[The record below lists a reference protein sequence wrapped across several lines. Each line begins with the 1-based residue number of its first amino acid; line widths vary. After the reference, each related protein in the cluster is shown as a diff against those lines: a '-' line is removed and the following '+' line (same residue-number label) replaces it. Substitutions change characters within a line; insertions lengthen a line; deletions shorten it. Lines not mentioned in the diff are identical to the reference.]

1 MQPRTPGLFGRCR
14 VTEGGNALKWY
25 QVALGMLVV
34 AVVVLSIMSLFEAE
48 LVTGDYFYAITNA
61 GILCGYTVIDTSLAV
76 IDGNQVI
83 LLQQTGFSMGKVL
96 GMDVDSNVKLV
107 YHIDPETGQ
116 FIYHDFDVDQGQSQF
131 AAETR
136 IEEDGAHCSTS
147 FGREDHVVELPP
159 GTLLENSLFFKNIL
173 EDFEDTNIEDKIY
186 EIFDVADQEVQKVKY
201 SRAGEESID
210 LAGKEYSAVMVDKR
224 NLVTG
229 VLIRMWLDSETGM
242 CVKIVENDGRVIYLA
257 DNSLARKLKRFE
269 ADDYIMTKTNMSIA
283 DVSGVSYMKV
293 RAKIRPT
300 GMIVTPDNLNVP
312 GQSFTGTVE
321 ENLIEGVFEIEH
333 PRYDGTDAPTFPPDF
348 SDNAELAEY
357 INPAEFI
364 ESDDPGIVEKA
375 RELTEGSADSWEA
388 TRRLSEWV
396 STEVVYSIPGGGSAK
411 GVFEA
416 KAGECGGH
424 SVLLAA
430 FCRSVGIPARVVWGI
445 TYVPKQGGMF
455 GQHGWNEIYMGSVG
469 WVPVDATGPEID
481 FVDSGHIRLGL
492 FESFAAWANSKEFEI
507 LDYRVAGVTAE
518 TAEDAAAKYAAY
530 VGEYRHP
537 GMPKACEVLV
547 QDGSL
552 VLDIPD
558 NVALAFDDPDERGRW
573 QCKLARHVYLTFE
586 KNDAGEVVEV
596 HLHEI
601 HRLPKQS
608 EPDTIDD
615 NVPDE
620 FRPYLGKYLSAAAK
634 AEFTINYRRG
644 RLRMHHPLERKT
656 SSLSPANEDSGWVSD
671 NDRHTVYFEHDEDG
685 RVSSLTI
692 DGTSKFKR

>member
-1 MQPRTPGLFGRCR
+1 
-14 VTEGGNALKWY
+14 LKWY
-25 QVALGMLVV
+25 LVVLGILVV
-34 AVVVLSIMSLFEAE
+34 AVGAFLTRSAWETE
-48 LVTGDYFYAITNA
+48 PVTGDYFFAITNA
-61 GILCGYTVIDTSLAV
+61 GVLCGYAVIDTSRAV
-76 IDGNQVI
+76 IAGKQVI
-83 LLQQTGFSMGKVL
+83 LLEQTGFSMGKVL

-107 YHIDPETGQ
+107 YHIDPKTGQ
-116 FIYHDFDVDQGQSQF
+116 FIYHDFEVDNGRSQF
-131 AAETR
+131 AASTR

-147 FGREDHVVELPP
+147 FGREDHIVKLPS
-159 GTLLENSLFFKNIL
+159 GTLLENTLFFKNIL
-173 EDFEDTNIEDKIY
+173 EDFEDTDIENKVY
-186 EIFDVADQEVQKVKY
+186 EIFDVADQEVQKVRY
-201 SRAGEESID
+201 ARAGEESID
-210 LAGKEYSAVMVDKR
+210 LAGREYNAVMVDKR

-242 CVKIVENDGRVIYLA
+242 CIKIVENDGRVIYLA
-257 DNSLARKLKRFE
+257 DNSLAGRLERFE
-269 ADDYIMTKTNMSIA
+269 ADDYIMTKTNISIP

-321 ENLIEGVFEIEH
+321 ENLIEGVFEIQH
-333 PRYDGTDAPTFPPDF
+333 LRYDGIDAPPFPPPEGF
-348 SDNAELAEY
+348 SDDTELAEF
-357 INPAEFI
+357 INPSEFI

-375 RELTEGSADSWEA
+375 RELTLGSADSWEA

-396 STEVVYSIPGGGSAK
+396 STEITYAIPGGGSAR
-411 GVFEA
+411 GVYEA

-445 TYVPKQGGMF
+445 TYVPSQGGMF
-455 GQHGWNEIYMGSVG
+455 GQHGWNEIYMGAAG

-507 LDYRVAGVTAE
+507 LDYRIAGVTAE
-518 TAEDAAAKYAAY
+518 TAEAAAAKYEAY
-530 VGEYRHP
+530 VGEYKHP

-573 QCKLARHVYLTFE
+573 QCKLAKHVYLTFE
-586 KNDAGEVVEV
+586 MNDAGEVVET
-596 HLHEI
+596 HLHEL
-601 HRLPKQS
+601 HGLPKQS
-608 EPDTIDD
+608 ELDDIDD
-615 NVPDE
+615 DVPEE
-620 FRPYLGKYLSAAAK
+620 FRPYLGKYLLVAVN
-634 AEFTINYRRG
+634 AEFTISYKRG
-644 RLRMHHPLERKT
+644 RLRMHHPLEKKT
-656 SSLSPANEDSGWVSD
+656 SSLSPQNEEGGWVSD
-671 NDRHTVYFEHDEDG
+671 NDRHTVYFERDG
-685 RVSSLTI
+685 DGSVSSLTI